1 MDEKQIIYD
10 AKNGSREALNMLLT
24 ENYSI
29 LKGYLLKITGDSSLA
44 QDITQETMLKAV
56 INIKKYEPRAKFSTF
71 LITIATNLYR
81 DYLRKNKRLQPI
93 DETFDLPGGNV
104 EDETVVSMEY
114 KEVVRILNSLPYEK
128 KAVFV
133 LKHYYGYK
141 YEEISKI
148 VACPVG
154 TVRSRLHNTIET
166 IKKEM
171 ERRKLV

>member
-1 MDEKQIIYD
+1 MDEKQIICE
-10 AKNGSREALNMLLT
+10 AKKGDRQALNTLLT
-24 ENYSI
+24 DNYSI
-29 LKGYLLKITGDSSLA
+29 LKGYVLKITGDASLA

-56 INIKKYEPRAKFSTF
+56 LNIKKYEARAKFSTF

-81 DYLRKNKRLQPI
+81 DHLRKNKRLQSM
-93 DETFDLPGGNV
+93 DETFDLPGGNM
-104 EDETVVSMEY
+104 EEEAIESMEY
-114 KEVVRILNSLPYEK
+114 RQVVSILTALPYEK

-141 YEEISKI
+141 YEEIAKI
-148 VACPVG
+148 LDCPIG

-171 ERRKLV
+171 ERRKLI